1 MESHSSPSRKSNLGA
16 FIPEFLQ
23 LSSPRVRSQVRMLG
37 LACLVGL
44 VAGIGAILFY
54 IATQAASDLALGWG
68 VGYYAEPHPAGH
80 VPLPWIPKSHHPFI
94 PWLLLVVP
102 TVGGL
107 VSGWL
112 VFRYAPEAEGH
123 GTDSVID
130 AYHQREGYMR
140 PRVPAV
146 KIIASA
152 LTIGSGGSGGREGP
166 IAQIGA
172 GFGSILAGLLR
183 LRPADRRVLLATGM
197 GAGIAAIFRAPLAG
211 ALFAAEV
218 LYSSPEFEPEVILPA
233 GIASVVSYC
242 TFGLY
247 GGWQP
252 LFYIPETSFNEPR
265 QLLTYSVLIIAM
277 VILASIYV
285 RTFYGIRD
293 LFHRWNI
300 PRSLKPAVGAFLS
313 GLVGLV
319 LYYVFG
325 HETFVLSVLSFGYN
339 ALQEAMSPNP
349 QVSAAVLMAI
359 ALGKILTTGLT
370 ISSGGSGGVFGP
382 SMVIG
387 GCGGGALGLWLQGLG
402 TAWAPAPAN
411 CAVVG
416 MAGFFAAAAKTPFS
430 TLIMVSELTGGYGLL
445 LPTLWVCV
453 LSFMLSDE
461 RTIYSSQVESRSRS
475 PAHQG
480 TFVRDVLSGVQVRE
494 FLASAE
500 LAPLLHPSDPLP
512 AILAQ
517 LERSGLPV
525 LPVVDD
531 QRRLLGVVNVE
542 ELSWSSGS
550 TGLTA
555 LLVADDLMRTNVRP
569 LVPTDEL
576 DRAMELFVENDLL
589 ALPVVNNLTDLQV
602 SGMVRRFDIA
612 SGYLRY
618 LHGTK
623 PALGGAD
630 GLATASA
637 ATLPA
642 GTRARSAK

>member
-1 MESHSSPSRKSNLGA
+1 METKRSPSRKSNLGA

-23 LSSPRVRSQVRMLG
+23 LSSPRVRSQVRLLG

-54 IATQAASDLALGWG
+54 IATQAASDVALGWG
-68 VGYYAEPHPAGH
+68 VGYHAEPHPAGH
-80 VPLPWIPKSHHPFI
+80 VPLDWIPESTSPFR

-107 VSGWL
+107 MSGWL

-130 AYHQREGYMR
+130 AYHQKEGYMR

-146 KIIASA
+146 KIVASA

-183 LRPADRRVLLATGM
+183 LRPVDRRVLLATGM

-247 GGWQP
+247 GGWEP
-252 LFYIPETSFNEPR
+252 LFDIPATSFTDPR
-265 QLLTYSVLIIAM
+265 QLLTYSLLIIAM

-300 PRSLKPAVGAFLS
+300 PRSVKPAIGAFLS
-313 GLVGLV
+313 GLVGV
-319 LYYVFG
+319 ILYYAFG
-325 HETFVLSVLSFGYN
+325 REEFVLSVLSFGYN
-339 ALQEAMSPNP
+339 SLQEAMSPNP
-349 QVSAAVLMAI
+349 RVSAAVLLAI

-387 GCGGGALGLWLQGLG
+387 GCGGGALGIWLQQVLG
-402 TAWAPAPAN
+402 PSWAPAPAN
-411 CAVVG
+411 CVVVG

-453 LSFMLSDE
+453 LAFMLSDE

-480 TFVRDVLSGVQVRE
+480 SFVRDVLSGVQVHE
-494 FLASAE
+494 FLTSPE
-500 LAPLLHPSDPLP
+500 TAPLLHPSDTLP
-512 AILAQ
+512 MILGE
-517 LERSGLPV
+517 LERCGLPV

-531 QRRLLGVVNVE
+531 DQRLLGVVNVE

-550 TGLTA
+550 VGLST
-555 LLVADDLMRTNVRP
+555 LLVADDLMRTQIRP
-569 LVPTDEL
+569 LVPSDEL
-576 DRAMELFVENDLL
+576 DHAMELFVENDLL
-589 ALPVVNNLTDLQV
+589 ALPVVNNLTELKV
-602 SGMVRRFDIA
+602 TGMVRRFDIA

-618 LHGTK
+618 MHGNK
-623 PALGGAD
+623 PALG
-630 GLATASA
+630 ASV
-637 ATLPA
+637 P
-642 GTRARSAK
+642 

>member
-1 MESHSSPSRKSNLGA
+1 MESHSGASRKSNLGA

-37 LACLVGL
+37 LASLVGV

-54 IATQAASDLALGWG
+54 IATQAASEVALGWA
-68 VGYYAEPHPAGH
+68 VGYRPTPHPAGH
-80 VPLPWIPKSHHPFI
+80 VTLTWIPEWTTPFR

-102 TVGGL
+102 TIGGL
-107 VSGWL
+107 LSGWL

-183 LRPADRRVLLATGM
+183 LRPVDRRVLLATGM

-252 LFYIPETSFNEPR
+252 LFDIPETTFNDPR
-265 QLLTYSVLIIAM
+265 QLLTYSLLILVMVL
-277 VILASIYV
+277 LASTYV
-285 RTFYGIRD
+285 RAFYGIRD
-293 LFHRWNI
+293 VFHRWNF
-300 PRSLKPAVGAFLS
+300 PRSLKPAVGAFLT

-319 LYYVFG
+319 LYYAFG
-325 HETFVLSVLSFGYN
+325 ENTFVLSVLSFGYSS
-339 ALQEAMSPNP
+339 LQEALTPNP
-349 QVSAAVLMAI
+349 RVTAGVLMAV

-387 GCGGGALGLWLQGLG
+387 GCGGGALGLWLQPLLG
-402 TAWAPAPAN
+402 SAWAPAPAN

-430 TLIMVSELTGGYGLL
+430 TLIMVTELTGGYGLL
-445 LPTLWVCV
+445 LPALWVCV

-480 TFVRDVLSGVQVRE
+480 SFVRDVLSGIQVNE
-494 FLASAE
+494 FLSASTA
-500 LAPLLHPSDPLP
+500 AFVLHPSDTLP
-512 AILAQ
+512 VILGQ
-517 LERSGLPV
+517 LERCGLPV

-531 QRRLLGVVNVE
+531 QQRLLGVVNVE

-550 TGLTA
+550 TGLSA
-555 LLVADDLMRTNVRP
+555 LLVADDLMRAQVRP
-569 LVPTDEL
+569 LVPSDEL
-576 DRAMELFVENDLL
+576 DHAMELFVENDLL
-589 ALPVVNNLTDLQV
+589 ALPVVNNLTDLKV
-602 SGMVRRFDIA
+602 VGMVRRFDIA
-612 SGYLRY
+612 GGYLRY
-618 LHGTK
+618 MHGTR
-623 PALGGAD
+623 PAAAGA
-630 GLATASA
+630 LTAVPTREFSPATTSQA
-637 ATLPA
+637 L
-642 GTRARSAK
+642 K